1 MLGKLPPVGTIT
13 VGGALVLGAPKPGVG
28 GIITESMAGILS
40 LAFALVGRMAL
51 SASMV
56 NGTDCKDGVKL
67 VNGMPSSCKA
77 GAVPGVGCL
86 LMFSGAAMV

>member
-1 MLGKLPPVGTIT
+1 
-13 VGGALVLGAPKPGVG
+13 VG

-40 LAFALVGRMAL
+40 LAFVGRMAL

-67 VNGMPSSCKA
+67 VNGMPSSCRA

-86 LMFSGAAMV
+86 LIFSGAAIV

>member
-13 VGGALVLGAPKPGVG
+13 VGGALVLGAPNPGVG
-28 GIITESMAGILS
+28 GIITESIAGILE
-40 LAFALVGRMAL
+40 FALVGRMAL

-67 VNGMPSSCKA
+67 VNGIPNSCRA
-77 GAVPGVGCL
+77 GAVPGAGCL
-86 LMFSGAAMV
+86 LIFSGAAMV